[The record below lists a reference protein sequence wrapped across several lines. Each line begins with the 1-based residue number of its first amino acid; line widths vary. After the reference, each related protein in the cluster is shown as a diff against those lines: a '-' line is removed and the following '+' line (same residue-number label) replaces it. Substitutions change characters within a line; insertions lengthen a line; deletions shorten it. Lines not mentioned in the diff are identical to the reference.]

1 MPSGCSQESV
11 HNSCNLLV
19 SCATLSKF
27 VRMSFYLFRGGYFV
41 RTHTRKTPGQR
52 VPASMLLVGIF
63 LVLAILLT
71 ACGSNSSTGSVP
83 TPNPKTPTVTPP
95 KDLITPGTLTV
106 GSDTTYPPLEYIDT
120 TTNKATGFDVELIT
134 AIAQRMGL
142 KVNVVTRKFDTIIDD
157 LSNKRVD
164 VVISDVTINPG
175 RQKKADFVP
184 Y

>member
-1 MPSGCSQESV
+1 
-11 HNSCNLLV
+11 
-19 SCATLSKF
+19 
-27 VRMSFYLFRGGYFV
+27 
-41 RTHTRKTPGQR
+41 
-52 VPASMLLVGIF
+52 MLLVGVF
-63 LVLAILLT
+63 HVVAILLGGF
-71 ACGSNSSTGSVP
+71 GSDNSTGAVP
-83 TPNPKTPTVTPP
+83 TPNPKTPTFTPP
-95 KDLITPGTLTV
+95 KDLITPGTLTI

-120 TTNKATGFDVELIT
+120 TTNKATGFDVDLIT
-134 AIAQRMGL
+134 AIAERMGL